1 MDDPISTLLH
11 LLWEHSNKVQLSQDD
26 LHSLHAHC
34 SQITVITTELLQ
46 TLARILQ
53 NYADE
58 GNSSIEPDELMLFSS
73 SLLQMIA
80 GFNACMN
87 HIQEKIDPPTYPT

>member
-1 MDDPISTLLH
+1 M
-11 LLWEHSNKVQLSQDD
+11 
-26 LHSLHAHC
+26 
-34 SQITVITTELLQ
+34 TTELLQ

-87 HIQEKIDPPTYPT
+87 HIQEKIDAPTYPTWKY